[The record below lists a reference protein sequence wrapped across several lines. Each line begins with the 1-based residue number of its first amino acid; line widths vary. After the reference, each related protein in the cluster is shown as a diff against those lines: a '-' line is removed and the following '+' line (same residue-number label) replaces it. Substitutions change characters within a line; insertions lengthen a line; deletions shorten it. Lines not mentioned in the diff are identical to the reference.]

1 MCLYV
6 FCFTNTQHKTCGPEI
21 GVPPVAGR
29 GTDNTGLCWLRL
41 AQWPTQHKSKSPAA
55 LHCGFATNISWVYVS
70 LKGFYITAAC
80 HSSIRCSM
88 QWGGGDT
95 GAPIHRV
102 WAFAHLVSVA
112 YRCQAIY
119 TNITDFYSSSFWRHY
134 GILCGNYCGV
144 LRQLLM
150 HLFYAFSWPYKK
162 LWHGAA
168 ARLL

>member
-1 MCLYV
+1 MYLCSFLYQRAMCLYV

-88 QWGGGDT
+88 QWGGGH
-95 GAPIHRV
+95 GSSNPQSLGIC
-102 WAFAHLVSVA
+102 AFSQCCLPLSGHL
-112 YRCQAIY
+112 YQHYWLLFLIILTPLWHIMWKLLWC
-119 TNITDFYSSSFWRHY
+119 SSAALDAL
-134 GILCGNYCGV
+134 ILCIFLAV
-144 LRQLLM
+144 
-150 HLFYAFSWPYKK
+150 
-162 LWHGAA
+162 
-168 ARLL
+168 